1 MLFAASA
8 CKGAL
13 SAGWPHPGDSG
24 REDTM
29 NDKQEPQSAAAGALL
44 ALAILA
50 GAIIGM
56 VMHQPSAGVVGG
68 VVVGA
73 LVAVLYWLRDRRRK
87 GH

>member
-1 MLFAASA
+1 
-8 CKGAL
+8 
-13 SAGWPHPGDSG
+13 
-24 REDTM
+24 M

-73 LVAVLYWLRDRRRK
+73 IVAVLYWLRDRRRK